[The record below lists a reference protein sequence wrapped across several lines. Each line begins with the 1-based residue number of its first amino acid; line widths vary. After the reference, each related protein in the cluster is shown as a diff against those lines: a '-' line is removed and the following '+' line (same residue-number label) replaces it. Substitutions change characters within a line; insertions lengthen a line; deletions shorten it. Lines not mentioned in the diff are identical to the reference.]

1 MWYKL
6 KMTRDRLA
14 PTSNPDV
21 PAPRSRILKD
31 LLKIAVPI
39 TLGSSIISIITLI
52 DSQQILSRLQTAA
65 GYSAKEA
72 ATLYGVYYKG
82 LTLFN
87 LTAAFINPLTISIIP
102 AIAAAITKKEH
113 KEAAMVSESA
123 MRITTL
129 IALPAGIGMSVLAYP
144 IFNVLYPNSAAQ
156 GPQLLI
162 VMGIASFFVCV
173 SLITTAILQAYGYER
188 LSLINMCIGGVLKIT
203 LNYFLVGTPSINI
216 HGAPIGNLVC
226 YLAMSLLNI
235 FFIMRKLPQ
244 PPRMIKSFARPA
256 IASIIMGI
264 VAYFSYTILSGVMGG
279 ADISRL
285 KMVLCL
291 GIAIILACVVYF
303 ILIIA
308 IRGIT
313 REDALLL
320 PKGEKIAKILK
331 LK

>member
-1 MWYKL
+1 M
-6 KMTRDRLA
+6 
-14 PTSNPDV
+14 
-21 PAPRSRILKD
+21 
-31 LLKIAVPI
+31 
-39 TLGSSIISIITLI
+39 GSSIISIITLI

-123 MRITTL
+123 MRITNL

-144 IFNVLYPNSAAQ
+144 IFNALYPNSAAQ

-162 VMGIASFFVCV
+162 VMGISSFFVCV

-188 LSLINMCIGGVLKIT
+188 LSLINMCIGGVLKIS

-226 YLAMSLLNI
+226 YLVMSLLNI

-244 PPRMIKSFARPA
+244 PPRMAKAFVRPA
-256 IASIIMGI
+256 IASVIMGI
-264 VAYFSYTILSGVMGG
+264 VAYFSYTVLSGLIGG

-285 KMVLCL
+285 KMILCL
-291 GIAIILACVVYF
+291 GIAIVLACVVYF
-303 ILIIA
+303 ILIIV